1 MRRYDVRVSAEEPE
15 LSPRLPLRL
24 WWRATDPPAV
34 AAVLERLGLRPSD
47 GSVPLGAIVLS
58 VVAADG
64 DDLDR
69 LEVGDAVD
77 GPRSGTASDGPRL
90 AALGWA
96 TLDAERL
103 AAALGKP
110 LTDDAEAI
118 RRWGRPVTASPP
130 RRCRWCSW
138 SRLRKGA
145 SRPLW
150 RGSAKVPWRSTWRES
165 RSAPTTTPRRWAA
178 REPVERAAS
187 CGPHDPPGRSSWLL
201 SHERYSLTVT
211 VPCIWEWM
219 AQT

>member
-96 TLDAERL
+96 TIDAERL

-110 LTDDAEAI
+110 LIDDAHGDPALGATGYGIASASLPLVLLEPATE
-118 RRWGRPVTASPP
+118 GRIAAALARLGEGPVALYLAGVTLGPDDDATPVGSTGTG
-130 RRCRWCSW
+130 
-138 SRLRKGA
+138 RKGRLLR
-145 SRPLW
+145 SPRPSGPFIVAL
-150 RGSAKVPWRSTWRES
+150 ES
-165 RSAPTTTPRRWAA
+165 
-178 REPVERAAS
+178 
-187 CGPHDPPGRSSWLL
+187 
-201 SHERYSLTVT
+201 
-211 VPCIWEWM
+211 
-219 AQT
+219 

>member
-96 TLDAERL
+96 TVDAERL

-110 LTDDAEAI
+110 LSDEAHPDPALGATGFGVESASLPLVLLEPSTE
-118 RRWGRPVTASPP
+118 GRIAAALARIGEGPVALYLDGVTA
-130 RRCRWCSW
+130 
-138 SRLRKGA
+138 A
-145 SRPLW
+145 EHETVPLSMT
-150 RGSAKVPWRSTWRES
+150 GV
-165 RSAPTTTPRRWAA
+165 
-178 REPVERAAS
+178 
-187 CGPHDPPGRSSWLL
+187 GRSGRLFRPDRPSGPFIVAL
-201 SHERYSLTVT
+201 
-211 VPCIWEWM
+211 PP
-219 AQT
+219 

>member
-64 DDLDR
+64 EDLDR

-96 TLDAERL
+96 TVDAERL

-110 LTDDAEAI
+110 LIDDAHGDPALGATGYGIASASLPLVLLEPATE
-118 RRWGRPVTASPP
+118 GRIAAALARLGEGPVALYLAGVTLGPDDDATPVGSTGTG
-130 RRCRWCSW
+130 
-138 SRLRKGA
+138 RKGRLLR
-145 SRPLW
+145 SPRPSGPFIVAL
-150 RGSAKVPWRSTWRES
+150 ES
-165 RSAPTTTPRRWAA
+165 
-178 REPVERAAS
+178 
-187 CGPHDPPGRSSWLL
+187 
-201 SHERYSLTVT
+201 
-211 VPCIWEWM
+211 
-219 AQT
+219 